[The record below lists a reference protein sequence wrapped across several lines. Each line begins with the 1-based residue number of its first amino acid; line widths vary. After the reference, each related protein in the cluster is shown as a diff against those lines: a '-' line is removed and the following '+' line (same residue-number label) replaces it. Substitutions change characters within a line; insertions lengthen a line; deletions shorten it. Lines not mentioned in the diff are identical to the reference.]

1 MGSPQLAVILVHYHT
16 PDLARDSVSALG
28 ADLGLTGLEAEI
40 VVVDHG
46 STPEGRRVLESLPA
60 RRLDPGENLGYAG
73 GIRFGLEH
81 TTAPLVVAMNP
92 DVLVRP
98 GCLQRL
104 AAAIQRGAAAV
115 GPRFLLD
122 AAERLCIPPTEERTR
137 RAELL
142 SRLAERGP
150 SWARRAR
157 RRWRRHARRHW
168 QATEPISSS
177 SLSGALL
184 AFPRQVAEAV
194 PFDPGYRLYFEEDD
208 WLKRLRR
215 SGFATR
221 YVPDARAVHLYG
233 RSTRS
238 EPRADAWFTRSRERF
253 EHRWYGILS
262 SWLLH
267 LATPREPSRSYP
279 EAESLPPGRP
289 EVHSLPQ
296 APGRW
301 MELAPSAKGF
311 PAAAEPLPDD
321 FRGPWSLPEDV
332 WTSLVPGTYS
342 LQVTDADGSEIARWT
357 FERSERT
364 ETP

>member
-1 MGSPQLAVILVHYHT
+1 MGSPQLAVVLVHYHT
-16 PDLARDSVSALG
+16 PDLVREAVSALK
-28 ADLGLTGLEAEI
+28 ADLGLTGLEAEL

-46 STPEGRRVLESLPA
+46 SSPEGRRILESLPA
-60 RRLDPGENLGYAG
+60 RRLDPGENRGYAG
-73 GIRFGLEH
+73 GIHFGLEH

-104 AAAIQRGAAAV
+104 AAAVQRGAAAV
-115 GPRFLLD
+115 GPRFFLD
-122 AAERLCIPPTEERTR
+122 LSERLRIPPTEERTR

-142 SRLAERGP
+142 GRLAERGP
-150 SWARRAR
+150 GWALHAR

-168 QATEPISSS
+168 QATEPIPSS

-184 AFPRQVAEAV
+184 VFPRRVAEAV

-208 WLKRLRR
+208 WQKRLRR
-215 SGFATR
+215 AGFATR

-238 EPRADAWFTRSRERF
+238 EPRADAWFTRSRRRF
-253 EHRWYGILS
+253 EHRWYGVFT

-267 LATPREPSRSYP
+267 LATPREPSLRFP
-279 EAESLPPGRP
+279 EAEPLPPGRP
-289 EVHSLPQ
+289 EIRDLPRGG
-296 APGRW
+296 GRW

-311 PAAAEPLPDD
+311 PAAAEPLADD
-321 FRGPWSLPEDV
+321 FRGPWRLPEDV
-332 WTSLVPGTYS
+332 WTSLPPGTYL
-342 LQVTDADGSEIARWT
+342 LQMTDADGAECARWT
-357 FERSERT
+357 FQLPEP
-364 ETP
+364 TP